1 MKKVLFK
8 AVILAFVLV
17 FGNFITGCVS
27 VGEKNMGANLKAKE
41 GESEIIINGIAGR
54 SPMISE
60 DITITIDGQQ
70 KGVIK
75 GNSSAKIIVPNGDH
89 ILSVKVQINGLMP
102 VLPLFS
108 DPFSFSANSES
119 IVILL
124 SYPQTSFEKVPIILV
139 SKTKL

>member
-1 MKKVLFK
+1 MTNNKILLGMLVL
-8 AVILAFVLV
+8 ALV

-27 VGEKNMGANLKAKE
+27 VGEKNIGANLTAKE
-41 GESEIIINGIAGR
+41 GESEIIIDGIAGR
-54 SPMISE
+54 SPMLSE

-75 GNSSAKIIVPNGDH
+75 GDGSAKIIVPNGDH

-119 IVILL
+119 ITYRLMYPATTFQKVEFIL
-124 SYPQTSFEKVPIILV
+124 I